1 MKLNSKIL
9 LIFILLLSFV
19 LRFYKLDT
27 NPPGL
32 YVDEVAIGYNAS
44 QILRTGHDEHG
55 ERMPIFFKSFGDY
68 KMPIYIYSVSGAMAV
83 FGKSDLAVRFPSAL
97 AGVLSVYLIYLISKK
112 IFSLEEKLSKDVIEK
127 ISLLATLLLS
137 ISPWGIQFSRGG
149 FEANMAL
156 SLFLLAIYPALLFF
170 ENKKIK
176 YIFFSAVIFSL
187 TVYTYHTYRIIS
199 PLAVMFL
206 STIFLLENRKEKMK
220 ILMPIIVFGVLVI
233 PIFIFSF
240 SDSGSARFAATSV
253 FSELP
258 ELSLIQ
264 KLFEYPFALFKNY
277 LSFFSFYFLFATG
290 DGIGR
295 HQIPEF
301 GPLFRWQL
309 PFFILGLFGILKFRN
324 KYLKMILFFL
334 LLVAPLPASFAVP
347 SPQTLRSLLMVIPMI
362 LIISVGII
370 FFIDRLGRSKQLG
383 IIAIVILSVFE
394 FIFYSHYYYV
404 HYPKVNQLDWGAG
417 YKEIVEN
424 TDRLRGEYDYVI
436 ADEYLS
442 FIPIY
447 FKFYSPSSKPQM
459 VKNTWIKPEKWKGK
473 KVLYIRPYYGPSN
486 SKDIIYNVYLNQKY
500 SDKIFAQFWSL

>member
-1 MKLNSKIL
+1 MKINSKIL

-44 QILRTGHDEHG
+44 QILKTGHDEHG

-68 KMPIYIYSVSGAMAV
+68 KMPIYIYSVSAAMAV
-83 FGKSDLAVRFPSAL
+83 FGKNDLAVRFPSAL
-97 AGVLSVYLIYLISKK
+97 AGVFIVYLIYLISRK
-112 IFSLEEKLSKDVIEK
+112 IFSLEEKISKNVIEK
-127 ISLLATLLLS
+127 ISLISALLLS
-137 ISPWGIQFSRGG
+137 ISSWSIQFSRGG

-156 SLFLLAIYPALLFF
+156 SLFLLAIYLALMYY

-176 YIFFSAVIFSL
+176 YFIFSAVIFAL

-199 PLAVMFL
+199 PLTVMFL
-206 STIFLLENRKEKMK
+206 SVMLLLENRKEKLKML
-220 ILMPIIVFGVLVI
+220 IPVVVFGALVI

-264 KLFEYPFALFKNY
+264 KIFEYPFALFKNY

-309 PFFILGLFGILKFRN
+309 PFFILGLIGLLRFKNKNLK
-324 KYLKMILFFL
+324 LILFFL
-334 LLVAPLPASFAVP
+334 FLVAPLPASFAVP
-347 SPQTLRSLLMVIPMI
+347 SPQTLRSLLMVIPMMI
-362 LIISVGII
+362 FISVGII
-370 FFIDRLGRSKQLG
+370 FFIDRLGKSKQLG
-383 IIAIVILSVFE
+383 IIAIVILTVFE

-424 TDRLRGEYDYVI
+424 TDRLSGEYDYII
-436 ADEYLS
+436 ADEYLN

-447 FKFYSPSSKPQM
+447 FKFYSQNSKPLM
-459 VKNTWIKPEKWKGK
+459 VKNTWIKPEEWKGK

-486 SKDIIYNVYLNQKY
+486 SKDIIYNVYLNQEY